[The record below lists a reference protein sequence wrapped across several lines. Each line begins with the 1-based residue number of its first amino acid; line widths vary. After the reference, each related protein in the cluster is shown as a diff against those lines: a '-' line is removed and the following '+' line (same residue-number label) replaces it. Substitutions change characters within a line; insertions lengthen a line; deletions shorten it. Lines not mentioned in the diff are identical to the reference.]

1 MTTKAELITRLKSE
15 NPKAFNN
22 VNGVQTEIKGAAY
35 DALVDSWAEVELAKI
50 AEKEAAVTAKATAQA
65 KLEALG
71 LTTDDLKALGL

>member
-15 NPKAFNN
+15 NPKAFDN

-35 DALVDSWAEVELAKI
+35 EALVDSWAEVELAKI
-50 AEKEAAVTAKATAQA
+50 AEEEAVAAAKATAQA

-71 LTTDDLKALGL
+71 LTTADLKALGL

>member
-15 NPKAFNN
+15 NPKAFHN

-35 DALVDSWAEVELAKI
+35 DALVNSWAEVELAKI
-50 AEKEAAVTAKATAQA
+50 AIEEAAVAAKATAQA

>member
-15 NPKAFNN
+15 NPKAFHN

-35 DALVDSWAEVELAKI
+35 EALVDSWAEVELAKI
-50 AEKEAAVTAKATAQA
+50 AEEEAAVAAKATAQA